1 MRKPGTSERGV
12 ALAAAAI
19 AMGLAVGVL
28 AGIGSYTFIYAKGAS
43 YMTNDP
49 AACANCHIMDGHYRA
64 WMKGSHRHVAV
75 CNDCHTPHNFFGKYL
90 TKSINGYHHSL
101 AFTTGNFHE
110 PIQITPRNERVTEG
124 ACRSCHQS
132 IVEAIEFGTHYQ
144 DEGTMSCIRCHDDV
158 GHAE

>member
-1 MRKPGTSERGV
+1 MSRSGKSERGV
-12 ALAAAAI
+12 ALVAAAI

-49 AACANCHIMDGHYRA
+49 AACANCHVMDGHYAA
-64 WMKGSHRHVAV
+64 WMKGSHRNVAT

-90 TKSINGYHHSL
+90 TKGINGYYHSL

-110 PIQITPRNERVTEG
+110 PIQITPRNTRVTEG
-124 ACRSCHQS
+124 ACRACHQPV
-132 IVEAIEFGTHYQ
+132 VEAIEFGTHY
-144 DEGTMSCIRCHDDV
+144 EGGMSCIRCHDSV
-158 GHAE
+158 GHAN